1 MRRTSPRLT
10 AAASLGPL
18 LLGAP
23 LVFGLGVAPARAAAS
38 EAGPHTSLV
47 SVGLHSA
54 GAAGQS
60 YAPAISADGR
70 YVAFDSDADNLVSGD
85 RHLTAIS
92 CPIAPVLTPRE
103 FRDRLTE
110 PPSIPDRGG

>member
-1 MRRTSPRLT
+1 LNISSDLQDRLDARNQALGRLDGITLLLPDPDQFLYTFIRKEAVLSTLRSRASPR
-10 AAASLGPL
+10 
-18 LLGAP
+18 
-23 LVFGLGVAPARAAAS
+23 
-38 EAGPHTSLV
+38 
-47 SVGLHSA
+47 
-54 GAAGQS
+54 
-60 YAPAISADGR
+60 
-70 YVAFDSDADNLVSGD
+70 DNLVSGD